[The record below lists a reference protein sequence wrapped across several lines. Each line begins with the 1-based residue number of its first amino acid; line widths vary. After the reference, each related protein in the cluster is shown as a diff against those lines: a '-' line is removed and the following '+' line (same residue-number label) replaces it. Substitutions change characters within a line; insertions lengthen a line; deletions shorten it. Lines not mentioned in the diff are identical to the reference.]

1 MWQYVNTNI
10 ILSLG
15 YLLYFLYAG
24 YGYSWE
30 THLPEIVC
38 LKIIM
43 LKSSGCSKSQQWL
56 RGSHMWLYLCVSL
69 SQCWINKRI
78 ETRWPTKSVTKN
90 KAVLYC
96 KRVSYVTITLDCSLF
111 LFPPP
116 FFFFF
121 WIKNPFG
128 LENVNSIYY
137 ASKHNSSALRASKL
151 NKRLFISTQH
161 FLFFVTCSIWRV
173 EVICQELYS
182 S

>member
-1 MWQYVNTNI
+1 MVKRWKSFIIWITSYSDMWQYVNTNI

-116 FFFFF
+116 FFFFELK
-121 WIKNPFG
+121 ILLDLKM
-128 LENVNSIYY
+128 LTQYTMQ
-137 ASKHNSSALRASKL
+137 ASTIPLP
-151 NKRLFISTQH
+151 
-161 FLFFVTCSIWRV
+161 
-173 EVICQELYS
+173 
-182 S
+182 